1 MSHNPKTLL
10 EADEID
16 ALRDCFKN
24 NAARQRQNQ
33 LPNPQTLMEESFS
46 EPLNLE
52 PLNTLSL
59 QHPLVALMT
68 LHQSIS
74 VQRMSYQGQPALIIR
89 SETKPTVSA
98 LLHIFKQ
105 APPIRKSHCFYF
117 DIKTQRWYLAGKDG
131 QNLPSPKLNFL
142 LKSLLRLAA
151 VP

>member
-33 LPNPQTLMEESFS
+33 LPSHQTLMEESFS

-68 LHQSIS
+68 LHRSLS
-74 VQRMSYQGQPALIIR
+74 VQRMSYQSQPALIIR

-105 APPIRKSHCFYF
+105 APQVRQSYCFYF
-117 DIKTQRWYLAGKDG
+117 DIKTQRWYLAGRNG